1 MESINQSMTYPYQ
14 LSASYGMLE
23 YCTDHDTTPAQL
35 LSMAD
40 HIMYMDKESHRKKQ
54 VFNQRLYP
62 KTLLLLDWSDSP
74 PAPEPPLPFHLA
86 NLKISFWRHMS
97 KLTTI
102 NHNACMS
109 NNISSN

>member
-1 MESINQSMTYPYQ
+1 MSIICESVRNNDVISRMGGDEFIILFPNCQQSFAEQIWRRITEKMESINQSMTYPYQ

-54 VFNQRLYP
+54 VFN
-62 KTLLLLDWSDSP
+62 
-74 PAPEPPLPFHLA
+74 
-86 NLKISFWRHMS
+86 
-97 KLTTI
+97 
-102 NHNACMS
+102 
-109 NNISSN
+109 